1 MLILAIIFLILF
13 VPQVYYAF
21 KRKRYKSL
29 DMASK
34 FFKRMT
40 VLKEDGYEEMYLTNT
55 DGADVFV
62 RVLSCENPK
71 AVVQLVHGVSEHSG
85 NYMEFARFLNQNGYI
100 VAIDD
105 HRGHGRSISSAYPN
119 GFMNMAEELVD
130 DEIMIANYMKDE
142 YPNLEHYMIGHSMG
156 SMIARLFLRRHDD
169 MLDKF
174 IVMGTVP
181 VNKFSFLGVFFLNI
195 ACFYLGSK
203 TESRLI
209 NSVVGASG
217 LDFISYDREN
227 IEVKSNDPL
236 RIFRFKLGY
245 TRALIDLNRKL
256 GKKADYECKNPN
268 LKTYNMVGA
277 EDIITKGEKGVADS
291 LNFLKSI
298 GYKDVS
304 SKSYEHMKHEILCET
319 NKEVVYHDIL
329 NFFDEK

>member
-21 KRKRYKSL
+21 KRKRYKTL

-40 VLKEDGYEEMYLTNT
+40 VFKEDGYEEMYLTNT

-71 AVVQLVHGVSEHSG
+71 AVVQLVHGVAEHSG

-142 YPNLEHYMIGHSMG
+142 YPNLEYYMIGHSMG

-174 IVMGTVP
+174 IVC
-181 VNKFSFLGVFFLNI
+181 LL
-195 ACFYLGSK
+195 
-203 TESRLI
+203 
-209 NSVVGASG
+209 
-217 LDFISYDREN
+217 
-227 IEVKSNDPL
+227 
-236 RIFRFKLGY
+236 Y
-245 TRALIDLNRKL
+245 TSPSPR
-256 GKKADYECKNPN
+256 
-268 LKTYNMVGA
+268 
-277 EDIITKGEKGVADS
+277 DS
-291 LNFLKSI
+291 
-298 GYKDVS
+298 
-304 SKSYEHMKHEILCET
+304 
-319 NKEVVYHDIL
+319 
-329 NFFDEK
+329 